1 MLRYVFQYKFSIL
14 LAILIAL
21 LSLIIISSCVYIM
34 VRTLLIAGNIGWDLN
49 GFLAIALIL
58 GEMFIMFQSLAF
70 CINLVGARNAQ
81 LPEVPELE
89 NPENEWMSQR
99 FWTILGYDPK
109 EKKHLA
115 SEWQDLIHPD
125 DLQDAIGNLKK
136 TL

>member
-1 MLRYVFQYKFSIL
+1 MRRESHYLKKELNEQIQKDVSVFEFLQNG
-14 LAILIAL
+14 
-21 LSLIIISSCVYIM
+21 SLDGIWC
-34 VRTLLIAGNIGWDLN
+34 WD
-49 GFLAIALIL
+49 
-58 GEMFIMFQSLAF
+58 
-70 CINLVGARNAQ
+70 
-81 LPEVPELE
+81 LE